1 LLHRVQARLGA
12 AGAADLRV
20 DVLDVVAR
28 RLRGYHQ
35 PVGDLLVGMPL
46 GRECEHFDLASGQP
60 RRPLAAASHAM
71 PGGTKHGMYSVAVE
85 PAGPDL
91 VPQ

>member
-1 LLHRVQARLGA
+1 MCAMWLPAVFGDITSRSAICLLEC
-12 AGAADLRV
+12 
-20 DVLDVVAR
+20 
-28 RLRGYHQ
+28 
-35 PVGDLLVGMPL
+35 PL

-71 PGGTKHGMYSVAVE
+71 PGGTKHGVYSVAVE